1 MFAILANAAASKP
14 HSEMT
19 VEQHTVSFFA
29 PSLPSNAT
37 RRTEPTLPE
46 VLALWLL
53 TCVVFVTCVAVLHNY
68 FALVDNSGDSS
79 AYMTVASAIRHW
91 NFHGLMVKH
100 FWGLPY
106 AMAAL
111 SRITGASERTALILI
126 CLASSLAST
135 VIAHRLWGGWVTG
148 FFTILNFEWLQ
159 RSYLGGSEPLFVAL
173 VFGSF
178 LAIRRERWRLAAL
191 LAALATITRPMAVFL
206 LVGIGIAL
214 LWRRGWRRLVDA
226 TAIGLATGILYVIP
240 LARYLH
246 DPLATVHSYEGAKAS
261 AAVPLFGIPFYAI
274 IKGTIL
280 YPAPLTNLILTF
292 GWILLVLIGV
302 VAMVGTRRFRNYARE
317 HVPEMVFAAP
327 YILSLYCYNYPYWAR
342 GSFPRFAIPITPF
355 VFLALWPWLPKD
367 RRLLWVLTPVT
378 AVLAACSAVGI
389 ANVPGLIRQAFG

>member
-1 MFAILANAAASKP
+1 
-14 HSEMT
+14 MT
-19 VEQHTVSFFA
+19 IEQHTSSFRA
-29 PSLPSNAT
+29 ASLPPNAT
-37 RRTEPTLPE
+37 WRTEPTRRE
-46 VLALWLL
+46 VLALWFL
-53 TCVVFVTCVAVLHNY
+53 TGVVFVTCVAVLHNY
-68 FALVDNSGDSS
+68 FALLDNSGDSS
-79 AYMTVASAIRHW
+79 AYMTVASAIRRW
-91 NFHGLMVKH
+91 NFEGLMVKH

-111 SRITGASERTALILI
+111 SRITGASDRTALILI
-126 CLASSLAST
+126 CFASSLAST
-135 VIAHRLWGGWVTG
+135 AIAHRLWGGWVAG
-148 FFTILNFEWLQ
+148 FFTILNFDWLQ

-191 LAALATITRPMAVFL
+191 LAALATVTRPLAVFL
-206 LVGIGIAL
+206 LVGIGLAL
-214 LWRRGWRRLVDA
+214 LWRRDWRRLVDA

-280 YPAPLTNLILTF
+280 YPAPLTNLLLTF
-292 GWILLVLIGV
+292 GWILLVFMAV
-302 VAMVGTRRFRNYARE
+302 VAMLGTKQFRNYARE

-367 RRLLWVLTPVT
+367 RRLLWALSPVT
-378 AVLAACSAVGI
+378 AVLAACSALGI
-389 ANVPGLIRQAFG
+389 AHVPGLIRQAFG